1 MVATLA
7 MAAVAAVAAVTVVAA
22 IEGVDGAVTRAMAAA
37 YWAVVA
43 GVVVGV
49 AEAVMEEGSP
59 ATVTRGAA

>member
-22 IEGVDGAVTRAMAAA
+22 VEGGDGAVTRAMAAA

-49 AEAVMEEGSP
+49 AEAVLEEGSP
-59 ATVTRGAA
+59 ATVTRVAA